1 MQVFFLRKAKKLRC
15 SGDMRLPLRALV
27 LRMARPLALPRPRRQ
42 PISLVLPV
50 LSSLL
55 GYYLNRL
62 AFSVLDM
69 IVFVA
74 GERFS
79 ASNFVALWSRLGAV
93 ILLDETIV
101 SSSSC
106 LYLILRRFFNIK
118 RGVFIIRNPA

>member
-1 MQVFFLRKAKKLRC
+1 M
-15 SGDMRLPLRALV
+15 
-27 LRMARPLALPRPRRQ
+27 
-42 PISLVLPV
+42 
-50 LSSLL
+50 
-55 GYYLNRL
+55 
-62 AFSVLDM
+62 LDM